1 MSFSYDINN
10 TISPIMYIFLHDGQ
24 LLFNHIIIAVILM
37 NVFQMDSSSR
47 QLRETLVS
55 YHSLN
60 ESEWNIAKKSV
71 SSLLCWPLN
80 ISRVVHFKPRWK
92 YFSSYSPL
100 LSEGCDRV
108 EETFGRVQRISV
120 SLKSLN
126 SSSNRVN

>member
-71 SSLLCWPLN
+71 SSLLC
-80 ISRVVHFKPRWK
+80 
-92 YFSSYSPL
+92 
-100 LSEGCDRV
+100 
-108 EETFGRVQRISV
+108 
-120 SLKSLN
+120 
-126 SSSNRVN
+126 